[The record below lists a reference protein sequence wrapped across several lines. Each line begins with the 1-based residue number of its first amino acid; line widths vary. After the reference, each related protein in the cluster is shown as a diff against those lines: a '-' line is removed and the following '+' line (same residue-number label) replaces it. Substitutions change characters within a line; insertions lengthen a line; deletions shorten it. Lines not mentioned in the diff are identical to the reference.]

1 MVYLVDDKGLIGIGV
16 TIVIGVLIFVLAD
29 VVLDMFGIELKQGIK
44 NRLPEGFKTK
54 GGEVTK

>member
-1 MVYLVDDKGLIGIGV
+1 MVNEKGLIGIGV

-29 VVLDMFGIELKQGIK
+29 VVLDMFGLEIK
-44 NRLPEGFKTK
+44 EKIKSKLPEGFKTK